1 MACISMQENEQNGD
15 QLFLTKSLLQTFFF
29 TIVNG
34 LAEIESPVAPRKL
47 ILRFAAVLA
56 GREFLS

>member
-1 MACISMQENEQNGD
+1 MQENEQNGD

>member
-1 MACISMQENEQNGD
+1 MQENEQKAIS
-15 QLFLTKSLLQTFFF
+15 FLTKSLLQTFFF
-29 TIVNG
+29 TIVDG

>member
-1 MACISMQENEQNGD
+1 MACISMQENEQKAIS
-15 QLFLTKSLLQTFFF
+15 FLTKSLLQTFFF
-29 TIVNG
+29 TIVDG